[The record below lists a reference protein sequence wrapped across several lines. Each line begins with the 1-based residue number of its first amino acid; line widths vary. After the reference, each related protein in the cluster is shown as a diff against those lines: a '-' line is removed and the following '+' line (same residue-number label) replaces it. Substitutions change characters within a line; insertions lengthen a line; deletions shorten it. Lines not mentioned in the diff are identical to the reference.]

1 MINKI
6 ISGVMN
12 WLLVSVVIPA
22 MAWIWD
28 VWKLRK
34 ENKELKKKIEVLKG
48 AKSKED
54 IDAAI
59 DSIN

>member
-12 WLLVSVVIPA
+12 WLLASVVIPA

>member
-34 ENKELKKKIEVLKG
+34 ENKELKKRIEDLKS
-48 AKSKED
+48 AKTKED

-59 DSIN
+59 DRIS

>member
-1 MINKI
+1 MLNKI

-12 WLLVSVVIPA
+12 WLVVSIIIPA

-34 ENKELKKKIEVLKG
+34 ENKELKKHIEDLKN
-48 AKSKED
+48 AKTKPD
-54 IDAAI
+54 IDTAI
-59 DSIN
+59 DNIP